1 MGSRLG
7 KAVGALVC
15 AAVLQGPVSA
25 IAADW
30 DVHRIGRNFDLVN
43 LDDAELARRNI
54 KISHLGKLELQSG
67 RIIATDPLVQPE
79 RAPFE
84 RTVPP
89 GDFPVTVY
97 EAQGRIA
104 AAVIRFGEG
113 KPERWEL
120 ATVAGQNLGEL
131 KDDLFF
137 GYGVDAG
144 TGSFMHADTPALMQQ
159 RLEIEMKTRR
169 NDDVNYYDHV
179 LAADIDSATA
189 SVMHRPIE
197 GKRGNVA
204 VFTSGWGDGYYPTFW
219 GLAASGRPLVLM
231 TDFFVIDNADGNK
244 EPANP

>member
-7 KAVGALVC
+7 KAVGALLC
-15 AAVLQGPVSA
+15 AAALQGPVSVM
-25 IAADW
+25 AADW

-43 LDDAELARRNI
+43 LDEAELTRRNI
-54 KISHLGKLELQSG
+54 KLIRLGKLELQSG
-67 RIIATDPLVQPE
+67 RVVATDPLVQQE

-89 GDFPVTVY
+89 GDFPVTLY
-97 EAQGRIA
+97 EARGRIA
-104 AAVIRFGEG
+104 AAVIRFGDG

-120 ATVAGQNLGEL
+120 ATVAGQKLAEL

-144 TGSFMHADTPALMQQ
+144 TGSFLDADTAALMQQ
-159 RLEIEMKTRR
+159 RLEIEMKARQ
-169 NDDVNYYDHV
+169 NNDVNYYDDV
-179 LAADIDSATA
+179 LAADIDSGTD

-219 GLAASGRPLVLM
+219 GLAESGRPLVLM
-231 TDFFVIDNADGNK
+231 TDFFVIENADGNK
-244 EPANP
+244 EPTNP